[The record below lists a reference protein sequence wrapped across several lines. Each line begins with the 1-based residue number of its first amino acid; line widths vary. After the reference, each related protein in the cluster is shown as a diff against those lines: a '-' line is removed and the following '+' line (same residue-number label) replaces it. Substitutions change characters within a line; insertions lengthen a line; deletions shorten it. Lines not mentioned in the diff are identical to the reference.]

1 MGKGIPLIL
10 HPIQPESIMAQ
21 RREKRRETLTHRLV
35 LPVDTNHHGTLYAGS
50 LLRMG
55 LEAAYAAAHRL
66 LGPDANLVLRRVLNV
81 ECNEPVPV
89 GTVVEIRAA
98 ALHVRR
104 AYLVIGLL
112 GSPIRPGAQPWME
125 GLMGFVQINGGGRPA
140 PLPADVQVSETLGE
154 EWNRVMQRMNKLLKI
169 K

>member
-1 MGKGIPLIL
+1 
-10 HPIQPESIMAQ
+10 MAT
-21 RREKRRETLTHRLV
+21 RKEKRRETLTHRLV

-55 LEAAYAAAHRL
+55 LEAAYAAAHRII
-66 LGPDANLVLRRVLNV
+66 GREANIVLRRVLNV

-89 GTVVEIRAA
+89 GTVVEIRAQ
-98 ALHVRR
+98 ALHMRR
-104 AYLVIGLL
+104 AYVVIGLL
-112 GSPIRPGAQPWME
+112 GTPLRPSAPPWME

-140 PLPADVQVSETLGE
+140 PLPSDIEIPENPGE
-154 EWNRVMQRMNKLLKI
+154 DWQRVVDRMKKIIKI